1 MNTGTNGKLITFEGC
16 EGAGKT
22 TVIERVFEW
31 LVSKGY
37 KVMKTREPGGIEIAE
52 QIRSVIL
59 DPGHVNMDS
68 RTEALLYAA
77 ARRQHLIEKIM
88 PALEEGHIVLCDRF
102 IDSSLAYQ
110 GAARGIGMD
119 QVLEINKFAI
129 GPYMPTGTIYLDI
142 KPEIGLQRIRQNDN
156 REINRLDQEKMEF
169 HEKVYNAYHE
179 LLEQYP
185 ERIHKINAEN
195 TLEQVI
201 EETKQHVSNILL
213 KELRL

>member
-1 MNTGTNGKLITFEGC
+1 MNIGTNGKLITFEGC

-59 DPGHVNMDS
+59 DPSHVNMDS

-169 HEKVYNAYHE
+169 HERVYNAYHE
-179 LLEQYP
+179 ILELYP